1 MNYTELHGTIEEI
14 IFVNDEN
21 GYTVCVIET
30 LDEMVTAVGIMP
42 YIGAGEEISVRGNWD
57 IHPTF
62 GRQFKVEYFEKSL
75 PTSASSIYKY
85 LASGAIKGIGPVTAE
100 RIVEEFGE
108 ETFEIIEN
116 NHMWLTN
123 VKGITKAKAEKIHE
137 SYQEQFGMRAVMMFC
152 GTYFGPSIAVKLY
165 KKYGGAA
172 VDVIKMDPYALVD
185 DIFGISFMK
194 ADKVALDLNFDK
206 KCDPRIRAGIKY
218 VLQVSVYR
226 DGNCYLPRNIVVNHS
241 CLLLEIEEEAVE
253 EVLNDMLFERHL
265 SHAENNNVECIYLP
279 ELLAA
284 EKYCAEKLL
293 SLTRAPRLAAIE
305 NVEGHIEMLENIYDV
320 NYDPKQRKAIKSSLT
335 EGVTI
340 VTGGPG
346 TGKTTVIKAIISMF
360 TSLGISFALCAPTG
374 RAAKRMTESSGYD
387 AKTIHRLL
395 EMEYKNEGE
404 LKFTRD
410 DSNPLPYSAIVV
422 DEVSMVDVQLMAALL
437 KATKLGTYLI
447 LIGDADQLPSV
458 GAGDVLNDIIESGKF
473 PTIRL
478 TNIFRQAEESLIV
491 RNAHAVNR
499 GEMPK
504 LSVKNNDFFFVE
516 SNSDK
521 NIISYI
527 CELIKVR
534 LPRAY
539 SFDPFDD
546 VQVISP
552 SRKGSLGTK
561 TLNQVLQSVLNPPD
575 ASKPEKKLSNITFR
589 LNDKVM
595 QIKNNYDIEWKR
607 GEFNGFGVFNGDI
620 GRIIAID
627 QKSETV
633 KVDFDGKVVDYDF
646 TILDELELAYSM
658 TVHKSQGSEYP
669 VVIIPLF
676 ESFPRLMTRNLLYTA
691 ITRAQKMVL
700 ILGKKSV
707 VEMMVNNNQ
716 TTKRFSLLKDFIL
729 RL

>member
-1 MNYTELHGTIEEI
+1 MNYTELRGTIEEI
-14 IFVNDEN
+14 IFTNEEN

-30 LDEMVTAVGIMP
+30 PDEIVTAVGIMP
-42 YIGAGEEISVRGNWD
+42 YIGAGEEIAVRGNWD
-57 IHPTF
+57 MHPTF

-108 ETFEIIEN
+108 ETFDIIEN
-116 NHMWLTN
+116 NHMWLAN
-123 VKGITKAKAEKIHE
+123 VKGITKSKAEKIHE

-165 KKYGGAA
+165 KKYGGSA

-185 DIFGISFMK
+185 DIIGISFMK
-194 ADKVALDLNFDK
+194 ADKVAMDLHFEKD
-206 KCDPRIRAGIKY
+206 CEPRIRAGIKY
-218 VLQVSVYR
+218 VLQVAVYR
-226 DGNCYLPRNIVVNHS
+226 DGNCYLPRNILIDHS
-241 CLLLEIEEEAVE
+241 CLLLGIAKEAIEV
-253 EVLNDMLFERHL
+253 VLNDMIFERHL
-265 SHAENNNVECIYLP
+265 ASVEKYGECVYLP
-279 ELLAA
+279 ELLSA
-284 EKYCAEKLL
+284 EKYCAEKLV
-293 SLTRAPRLAAIE
+293 SLTNAPRLAVIE
-305 NVEGHIEMLENIYDV
+305 NVEGHIEMLEGIYDV
-320 NYDPKQRKAIKSSLT
+320 QYDPKQRKAIKSSVT

-346 TGKTTVIKAIISMF
+346 TGKTTVIKAIISLF

-404 LKFTRD
+404 LKFSRD

-422 DEVSMVDVQLMAALL
+422 DEVSMVDVQLLASLL

-458 GAGDVLNDIIESGKF
+458 GAGDVLNDIINSGKF
-473 PTIRL
+473 PIIRL

-499 GEMPK
+499 GNMPD
-504 LSVKNNDFFFVE
+504 LSVKNNDFFFIE
-516 SNSDK
+516 SNNEN

-534 LPRAY
+534 LPRVY

-546 VQVISP
+546 VQVITP
-552 SRKGSLGTK
+552 SRKGNLGTK
-561 TLNQVLQSVLNPPD
+561 TLNQALQSVLNPPGP
-575 ASKPEKKLSNITFR
+575 AKPEKKLTNVTFR

-607 GEFNGFGVFNGDI
+607 GEFSGFGVFNGDI
-620 GRIIAID
+620 GKIINID
-627 QKSETV
+627 SKSETV
-633 KVDFDGKVVDYDF
+633 RVDFDGKIVDYDF

-676 ESFPRLMTRNLLYTA
+676 ESFPKLMTRNLLYTA
-691 ITRAQKMVL
+691 ITRAQRMVL
-700 ILGKKSV
+700 ILGKRSV
-707 VEMMVNNNQ
+707 IEMMINNDH

-729 RL
+729 SK

>member
-1 MNYTELHGTIEEI
+1 MNYTELRGTIEEI
-14 IFVNDEN
+14 IFTNEEN

-30 LDEMVTAVGIMP
+30 PDEMVTAVGIMP
-42 YIGAGEEISVRGNWD
+42 YIGAGEEIAVRGNWD
-57 IHPTF
+57 MHPTF

-108 ETFEIIEN
+108 ETFDIIEN
-116 NHMWLTN
+116 NHMWLAN
-123 VKGITKAKAEKIHE
+123 VKGITKSKAEKIHE

-165 KKYGGAA
+165 KKYGGSA

-185 DIFGISFMK
+185 DIIGISFMK
-194 ADKVALDLNFDK
+194 ADKVAMDLHFEKD
-206 KCDPRIRAGIKY
+206 CEPRIRAGIKY
-218 VLQVSVYR
+218 VLQVAVYR
-226 DGNCYLPRNIVVNHS
+226 DGNCYLPRNILIDQS
-241 CLLLEIEEEAVE
+241 CLLLGIAKEAIEV
-253 EVLNDMLFERHL
+253 VLNDMIFERHL
-265 SHAENNNVECIYLP
+265 ASVEKYGECVYLP
-279 ELLAA
+279 ELLSA
-284 EKYCAEKLL
+284 EKYCAEKLV
-293 SLTRAPRLAAIE
+293 SLTNAPRLAVIE
-305 NVEGHIEMLENIYDV
+305 NVEGHIEMLEGIYDV
-320 NYDPKQRKAIKSSLT
+320 QYDPKQRKAIKSSVT

-346 TGKTTVIKAIISMF
+346 TGKTTVIKAIISLF

-404 LKFTRD
+404 LKFSRD

-422 DEVSMVDVQLMAALL
+422 DEVSMVDVQLLASLL

-458 GAGDVLNDIIESGKF
+458 GAGDVLNDIINSGKF
-473 PTIRL
+473 PIIRL

-499 GEMPK
+499 GNMPD
-504 LSVKNNDFFFVE
+504 LSVKNNDFFFIE
-516 SNSDK
+516 SNNEN

-534 LPRAY
+534 LPRVY

-546 VQVISP
+546 VQVITP
-552 SRKGSLGTK
+552 SRKGNLGTK
-561 TLNQVLQSVLNPPD
+561 TLNQALQSVLNPPGP
-575 ASKPEKKLSNITFR
+575 SKPEKKLTNVTFR

-607 GEFNGFGVFNGDI
+607 GEFSGFGVFNGDI
-620 GRIIAID
+620 GKIINID
-627 QKSETV
+627 SKSETV
-633 KVDFDGKVVDYDF
+633 RVDFDGKIVDYDF

-676 ESFPRLMTRNLLYTA
+676 ESFPKLMTRNLLYTA
-691 ITRAQKMVL
+691 ITRAQRMVL
-700 ILGKKSV
+700 ILGKRSV
-707 VEMMVNNNQ
+707 IEMMINNDH

-729 RL
+729 SK

>member
-1 MNYTELHGTIEEI
+1 MNYTELRGTIEEI
-14 IFVNDEN
+14 IFTNEEN

-30 LDEMVTAVGIMP
+30 PDEMVTAVGIMP
-42 YIGAGEEISVRGNWD
+42 YIGAGEEIAVRGNWD
-57 IHPTF
+57 MHPTL

-108 ETFEIIEN
+108 ETFDIIEN
-116 NHMWLTN
+116 NHMWLAN
-123 VKGITKAKAEKIHE
+123 VKGITKSKAEKIHE

-165 KKYGGAA
+165 KKYGGSA

-185 DIFGISFMK
+185 DIIGISFMK
-194 ADKVALDLNFDK
+194 ADKVAMDLHFEKD
-206 KCDPRIRAGIKY
+206 CEPRIRAGIKY
-218 VLQVSVYR
+218 VLQVAVYR
-226 DGNCYLPRNIVVNHS
+226 DGNCYLPRNILIDQS
-241 CLLLEIEEEAVE
+241 CLLLGIAKEAIEV
-253 EVLNDMLFERHL
+253 VLNDMIFERHL
-265 SHAENNNVECIYLP
+265 ASVEKYGECVYLP
-279 ELLAA
+279 ELLSA
-284 EKYCAEKLL
+284 EKYCAEKLV
-293 SLTRAPRLAAIE
+293 SLTNAPRLAVIE
-305 NVEGHIEMLENIYDV
+305 NVEGHIEMLEGIYDV
-320 NYDPKQRKAIKSSLT
+320 QYDPKQRKAIKSSVT

-346 TGKTTVIKAIISMF
+346 TGKTTVIKAIISLF

-404 LKFTRD
+404 LKFSRD

-422 DEVSMVDVQLMAALL
+422 DEVSMVDVQLLASLL

-458 GAGDVLNDIIESGKF
+458 GAGDVLNDIINSGKF
-473 PTIRL
+473 PIIRL

-499 GEMPK
+499 GNMPD
-504 LSVKNNDFFFVE
+504 LSVKNNDFFFIE
-516 SNSDK
+516 SNNEN

-534 LPRAY
+534 LPRVY

-546 VQVISP
+546 VQVITP
-552 SRKGSLGTK
+552 SRKGNLGTK
-561 TLNQVLQSVLNPPD
+561 TLNQALQSVLNPPGP
-575 ASKPEKKLSNITFR
+575 SKPEKKLTNVTFR

-607 GEFNGFGVFNGDI
+607 GEFSGFGVFNGDI
-620 GRIIAID
+620 GKIINID
-627 QKSETV
+627 SKSETV
-633 KVDFDGKVVDYDF
+633 RVDFDGKIVDYDF

-676 ESFPRLMTRNLLYTA
+676 ESFPKLMTRNLLYTA
-691 ITRAQKMVL
+691 ITRAQRMVL
-700 ILGKKSV
+700 ILGKRSV
-707 VEMMVNNNQ
+707 IEMMINNDH

-729 RL
+729 SK